1 MKIYLSHHF
10 LTLSIAL
17 ITRLISSFALLRV
30 SALTALDILI
40 KNDFF
45 YFTCRKKSHQ
55 RILIQLCAWVWL
67 ITASDCICPD
77 SVHKMTKFHNKPHRY
92 HQPAKEGQV
101 F

>member
-45 YFTCRKKSHQ
+45 ISLAGKNH
-55 RILIQLCAWVWL
+55 I
-67 ITASDCICPD
+67 
-77 SVHKMTKFHNKPHRY
+77 
-92 HQPAKEGQV
+92 KEY
-101 F
+101 